1 MTIKYN
7 WFLDLYFEFKEF
19 LWNFQ
24 NNITFFTLP
33 TASYEG
39 AVFLFAKIL
48 WKLKIYG
55 SKRPF
60 QKSIQ
65 WGINLK
71 LYLHIE
77 QFKTLI
83 FVLNR
88 EIKKTLNIFR
98 SLQVYRWGE
107 YFFSWFIWW
116 FYRHY
121 QQTEKSIVCAKHK
134 TLRNFLLPYR
144 FCPFPCSIYWG
155 HFEKLSLYKLNMRP
169 DWYDTVH
176 TARAAKAVQTI
187 RRGHKI
193 MVHWTT
199 TSRTGG
205 LRIRTQIKDIIERSE
220 TNWKKVTDDLM
231 LWHFLGITF
240 IMTKLKWRQEWRHFW
255 HHFLQL
261 SLP

>member
-107 YFFSWFIWW
+107 YFFSWYSCW
-116 FYRHY
+116 FYSHY
-121 QQTEKSIVCAKHK
+121 LQTKNV
-134 TLRNFLLPYR
+134 LF
-144 FCPFPCSIYWG
+144 
-155 HFEKLSLYKLNMRP
+155 
-169 DWYDTVH
+169 
-176 TARAAKAVQTI
+176 VQN
-187 RRGHKI
+187 
-193 MVHWTT
+193 
-199 TSRTGG
+199 
-205 LRIRTQIKDIIERSE
+205 IE
-220 TNWKKVTDDLM
+220 L
-231 LWHFLGITF
+231 
-240 IMTKLKWRQEWRHFW
+240 
-255 HHFLQL
+255 
-261 SLP
+261 